1 LPSACDDFSGAIN
14 VYIFNERCGQMS
26 YFLRFLG
33 WLILYSLFF
42 FIAADIMVVGPE
54 GVPLALNLTLAV
66 LSIPV
71 WYFTWSAFD
80 KSFGAPKIQLSGS
93 AGEYSFALR
102 NSALNYYLLTL
113 KLFLL
118 AMGANGIITL
128 SHHQGGARIFYII
141 NFILLYSYAIP
152 FFIIKTRKLIKAKA
166 SKIIVD
172 EDKLSLQTDGRVVTA
187 IAFNTID
194 TISIDEDA
202 FALLIESS
210 GSKLY
215 ICGQKAKGTAFFVV
229 GADKINDILK
239 QKAGNKFKKVA
250 SMKAELK
257 RLNFRPAV

>member
-1 LPSACDDFSGAIN
+1 
-14 VYIFNERCGQMS
+14 MS
-26 YFLRFLG
+26 YFLRFMG

-42 FIAADIMVVGPE
+42 FAAADIMGVGPE
-54 GVPLALNLTLAV
+54 GVPLAINLTLAV
-66 LSIPV
+66 ISIPV

-80 KSFGAPKIQLSGS
+80 KAFGAPKAQLSGG

-102 NSALNYYLLTL
+102 NSAFNYYLMTL
-113 KLFLL
+113 KPFLL

-128 SHHQGGARIFYII
+128 SHHQGGARIFYIF

-152 FFIIKTRKLIKAKA
+152 FFIIKARKLIKAKA
-166 SKIIVD
+166 SKLVVD
-172 EDKLSLQTDGRVVTA
+172 EDKLSLQTDGQVVTA

-194 TISIDEDA
+194 TISVDEDA
-202 FALLIESS
+202 FALLVAGS
-210 GSKLY
+210 GAMLY
-215 ICGQKAKGTAFFVV
+215 IGGHKAKGTAFFVV

-239 QKAGNKFKKVA
+239 QKAGNKFKKVE